1 MSYYVKLFLTKR
13 YYKKVDTYRSKYPPC
28 QTIGSRE
35 GDGNCHL
42 HIGKTIDLTRC
53 SFGCGRRQ
61 RLAAAR
67 DDIYTLY
74 VHSIISVLQVQL
86 LGVKCT

>member
-1 MSYYVKLFLTKR
+1 MPTAADIHYAKQSEAM
-13 YYKKVDTYRSKYPPC
+13 
-28 QTIGSRE
+28 G

-74 VHSIISVLQVQL
+74 VHNIISVLQVQL